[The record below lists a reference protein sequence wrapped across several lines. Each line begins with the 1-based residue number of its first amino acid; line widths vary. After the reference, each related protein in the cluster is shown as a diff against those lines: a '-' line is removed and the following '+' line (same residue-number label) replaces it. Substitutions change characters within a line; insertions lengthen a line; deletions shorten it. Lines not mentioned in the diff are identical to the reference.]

1 MGEMGLLLYYAIIAL
16 FAFFVAAPCVL
27 NAVSLFGVQKRFA
40 KAMIEEGIVPEAAVK
55 KLHPKKQI
63 AGVLISLC
71 AGLLGVVL
79 VLKRYAMIGDGL
91 SHVAF
96 GAMAI
101 AAVLGFAPMTVA
113 LPVTVAVAILLLLA
127 GEKQL
132 IKGDSAIA
140 MLSAGSLAVGY
151 LLLNLFP
158 SSDTGSLSGDVCAS
172 LFGSTSMMTLSNT
185 DVWLCVGLSVAVI
198 GFFVIFYHKIF
209 AVTFDEGFA
218 TSSGVRVRAYNFLI
232 AAISGVVIVLAMK
245 LVGALLISSLI
256 IFPALSAMR
265 VFRSFRS
272 VVICSAVISV
282 VGSLTG
288 LLAALLLST
297 PTGASVAV
305 VHIIIFMA
313 FTVVGK
319 LRRA

>member
-1 MGEMGLLLYYAIIAL
+1 M
-16 FAFFVAAPCVL
+16 
-27 NAVSLFGVQKRFA
+27 N
-40 KAMIEEGIVPEAAVK
+40 MIELLQTYFSYGFVRYAF
-55 KLHPKKQI
+55 I

-96 GAMAI
+96 GAMAV

-113 LPVTVAVAILLLLA
+113 LPVTVAVAVLLLLA

-151 LLLNLFP
+151 LLLNIFP
-158 SSDTGSLSGDVCAS
+158 ASDAGSLSGDVCAS
-172 LFGSTSMMTLSNT
+172 LFGSTSIMTLRGI

-198 GFFVIFYHKIF
+198 GFFVIFYNKIF

-272 VVICSAVISV
+272 VILCSAVISV

-288 LLAALLLST
+288 LLFALLMST

-305 VHIIIFMA
+305 VHIVIFLV
-313 FTVVGK
+313 FTLLGK

>member
-1 MGEMGLLLYYAIIAL
+1 MNVFETLSLYFSYPFVRYA
-16 FAFFVAAPCVL
+16 V
-27 NAVSLFGVQKRFA
+27 
-40 KAMIEEGIVPEAAVK
+40 
-55 KLHPKKQI
+55 I
-63 AGVLISLC
+63 AGILISLC

-96 GAMAI
+96 GAMAV

-113 LPVTVAVAILLLLA
+113 LPVTVAVAVLLLLA
-127 GEKQL
+127 GERQL

-172 LFGSTSMMTLSNT
+172 LFGSTSMMTLEGS

-198 GFFVIFYHKIF
+198 GFFVLFYHRIF

-218 TSSGVRVRAYNFLI
+218 TSSGVRVRAYNILI
-232 AAISGVVIVLAMK
+232 AAVSGVVIVLAMK

-265 VFRSFRS
+265 VFSSFRS
-272 VVICSAVISV
+272 VVLCSAVLSV
-282 VGSLTG
+282 AGSLAG

-305 VHIIIFMA
+305 VHILLFLV
-313 FTVVGK
+313 FSLVGK
-319 LRRA
+319 VRRG

>member
-1 MGEMGLLLYYAIIAL
+1 MNIIEQLQTYFSYPFVRYA
-16 FAFFVAAPCVL
+16 V
-27 NAVSLFGVQKRFA
+27 
-40 KAMIEEGIVPEAAVK
+40 
-55 KLHPKKQI
+55 I
-63 AGVLISLC
+63 AGILISLC

-96 GAMAI
+96 GAMAV

-113 LPVTVAVAILLLLA
+113 LPVTVAVAVLLLLA

-185 DVWLCVGLSVAVI
+185 DVWLCVGLSAAVI

-232 AAISGVVIVLAMK
+232 AAVSGIVIVLAMK

-272 VVICSAVISV
+272 VIVCSAVISV

-288 LLAALLLST
+288 LLCALLLST

-305 VHIIIFMA
+305 VHILIFLV
-313 FTVVGK
+313 FTLLGR
-319 LRRA
+319 LRRT

>member
-1 MGEMGLLLYYAIIAL
+1 MNLLEQLKLYFSYDFVK
-16 FAFFVAAPCVL
+16 FAF
-27 NAVSLFGVQKRFA
+27 
-40 KAMIEEGIVPEAAVK
+40 
-55 KLHPKKQI
+55 I

-79 VLKRYAMIGDGL
+79 VLKRYSMIGDGL

-96 GAMAI
+96 GAMAV

-113 LPVTVAVAILLLLA
+113 LPVTVAVAVLLLLA

-158 SSDTGSLSGDVCAS
+158 ASDTGSLSGDVCAS
-172 LFGSTSMMTLSNT
+172 LFGSTSMMTLSGS
-185 DVWLCVGLSVAVI
+185 DVWLCVGLSAAVI
-198 GFFVIFYHKIF
+198 AFFALFYHKIF

-218 TSSGVRVRAYNFLI
+218 TSAGVRVRVYNFLI
-232 AAISGVVIVLAMK
+232 AAVSGIVIVLAMK

-265 VFRSFRS
+265 LFRSFKS
-272 VVICSAVISV
+272 VVICSALLSV

-288 LLAALLLST
+288 LLLALLLST

-305 VHIIIFMA
+305 VHILIFGV
-313 FTVVGK
+313 FSLLGR

>member
-1 MGEMGLLLYYAIIAL
+1 
-16 FAFFVAAPCVL
+16 V
-27 NAVSLFGVQKRFA
+27 
-40 KAMIEEGIVPEAAVK
+40 
-55 KLHPKKQI
+55 
-63 AGVLISLC
+63 
-71 AGLLGVVL
+71 
-79 VLKRYAMIGDGL
+79 
-91 SHVAF
+91 
-96 GAMAI
+96 

-113 LPVTVAVAILLLLA
+113 LPVTVAVSVLLLLA
-127 GEKQL
+127 GEKRF

-158 SSDTGSLSGDVCAS
+158 SSSTGSLSGDVCAS

-185 DVWLCVGLSVAVI
+185 DVWLCVGLSAIVI
-198 GFFVIFYHKIF
+198 GFFILFYNKIF

-218 TSSGVRVRAYNFLI
+218 TSSGVRVRGYNFLI
-232 AAISGVVIVLAMK
+232 AAVSGVVIVLAMK

-282 VGSLTG
+282 AGSLAG
-288 LLAALLLST
+288 LLCALLLST

-305 VHIIIFMA
+305 VHILIFLV
-313 FTVVGK
+313 FTLVGK

>member
-1 MGEMGLLLYYAIIAL
+1 MNWWQTLVHYFSYPFVRYAV
-16 FAFFVAAPCVL
+16 VA
-27 NAVSLFGVQKRFA
+27 
-40 KAMIEEGIVPEAAVK
+40 GI
-55 KLHPKKQI
+55 
-63 AGVLISLC
+63 LISLC

-96 GAMAI
+96 GAMAV

-113 LPVTVAVAILLLLA
+113 LPVTVAVAVLLLLA

-172 LFGSTSMMTLSNT
+172 LFGSTSMMTLSGS

-209 AVTFDEGFA
+209 AVTFDEGFSV
-218 TSSGVRVRAYNFLI
+218 SSGVRVRVYNFLI
-232 AAISGVVIVLAMK
+232 AAVSGVVIVLAMK

-272 VVICSAVISV
+272 VVLCSAVVSV
-282 VGSLTG
+282 VGSLAG
-288 LLAALLLST
+288 LLLALLLST

-305 VHIIIFMA
+305 VHIVIFMA
-313 FTVVGK
+313 FTLAGRF
-319 LRRA
+319 RRI

>member
-1 MGEMGLLLYYAIIAL
+1 MISFSEFLSYFSYTYVRYALL
-16 FAFFVAAPCVL
+16 V
-27 NAVSLFGVQKRFA
+27 
-40 KAMIEEGIVPEAAVK
+40 
-55 KLHPKKQI
+55 
-63 AGVLISLC
+63 GVLVALC
-71 AGLLGVVL
+71 ASLLGVVL

-96 GAMAI
+96 GAMAV

-113 LPVTVAVAILLLLA
+113 LPVTVVVAVLLLLA

-151 LLLNLFP
+151 LLLNIFP
-158 SSDTGSLSGDVCAS
+158 ASDSGSLSGDVCAS
-172 LFGSTSMMTLSNT
+172 LFGSTSIMTLRGS

-272 VVICSAVISV
+272 VILCSAVISV

-288 LLAALLLST
+288 LLFALLMST

-305 VHIIIFMA
+305 VHIFIFLV
-313 FTVVGK
+313 FTLLGK

>member
-1 MGEMGLLLYYAIIAL
+1 MNTVELLIRYFSYPFVRYA
-16 FAFFVAAPCVL
+16 F
-27 NAVSLFGVQKRFA
+27 
-40 KAMIEEGIVPEAAVK
+40 
-55 KLHPKKQI
+55 I

-79 VLKRYAMIGDGL
+79 VLKRYSMIGDGL

-113 LPVTVAVAILLLLA
+113 LPVTVAVAVLLLLA

-158 SSDTGSLSGDVCAS
+158 ASDTGSLSGDVCAS
-172 LFGSTSMMTLSNT
+172 LFGSTSMMTLQGS

-198 GFFVIFYHKIF
+198 AFFLIFYHKIF

-218 TSSGVRVRAYNFLI
+218 TSSGVRVRTYNFLI
-232 AAISGVVIVLAMK
+232 AAISGIVIVLAMK

-265 VFRSFRS
+265 LFRSFRS
-272 VVICSAVISV
+272 VILCSAVISV

-288 LLAALLLST
+288 LLLALLLST

-305 VHIIIFMA
+305 VHIVIFA
-313 FTVVGK
+313 VFSILGK

>member
-1 MGEMGLLLYYAIIAL
+1 M
-16 FAFFVAAPCVL
+16 
-27 NAVSLFGVQKRFA
+27 N
-40 KAMIEEGIVPEAAVK
+40 MIEWLQTYFSYGFVRYAF
-55 KLHPKKQI
+55 I

-96 GAMAI
+96 GAMAV

-113 LPVTVAVAILLLLA
+113 LPVTVAVAVLLLLA

-151 LLLNLFP
+151 LLFNIFP
-158 SSDTGSLSGDVCAS
+158 ASDSGSLSGDVCAS
-172 LFGSTSMMTLSNT
+172 LFGSTSIMTLRGS

-272 VVICSAVISV
+272 VILCSAVISV

-288 LLAALLLST
+288 LLIALLMST

-305 VHIIIFMA
+305 VHIVIFLV
-313 FTVVGK
+313 FTLLGK

>member
-1 MGEMGLLLYYAIIAL
+1 MNTVELLIRYFSYPFVRYA
-16 FAFFVAAPCVL
+16 F
-27 NAVSLFGVQKRFA
+27 
-40 KAMIEEGIVPEAAVK
+40 
-55 KLHPKKQI
+55 I

-79 VLKRYAMIGDGL
+79 VLKRYSMIGDGL

-101 AAVLGFAPMTVA
+101 AAVLGFTPMTIA
-113 LPVTVAVAILLLLA
+113 LPVTVAVAVLLLLA

-172 LFGSTSMMTLSNT
+172 LFGSTSMMTLSGS
-185 DVWLCVGLSVAVI
+185 DVWLCVGLSAAVI
-198 GFFVIFYHKIF
+198 AFFALFYHKIF

-218 TSSGVRVRAYNFLI
+218 TSAGVRVRVYNFLI
-232 AAISGVVIVLAMK
+232 AAVSGIVIVLAMK

-265 VFRSFRS
+265 LFRSFRS

-288 LLAALLLST
+288 LLVALLIST

-305 VHIIIFMA
+305 VHIVIFA
-313 FTVVGK
+313 VFSILGK
-319 LRRA
+319 LRRV

>member
-1 MGEMGLLLYYAIIAL
+1 METLLHYFSYPFVRYA
-16 FAFFVAAPCVL
+16 V
-27 NAVSLFGVQKRFA
+27 
-40 KAMIEEGIVPEAAVK
+40 
-55 KLHPKKQI
+55 I
-63 AGVLISLC
+63 AGILISLC
-71 AGLLGVVL
+71 AGLLGVIL

-96 GAMAI
+96 GAMAV

-113 LPVTVAVAILLLLA
+113 LPVTVAVAVLLLLA
-127 GEKQL
+127 GEKRL

-172 LFGSTSMMTLSNT
+172 LFGSTSMMTLSTT

-198 GFFVIFYHKIF
+198 GFFVIFYRKIF
-209 AVTFDEGFA
+209 AVTFDEAFA
-218 TSSGVRVRAYNFLI
+218 TSTGVRVRLYNFLI
-232 AAISGVVIVLAMK
+232 AAVSGIVIVLAMK

-272 VVICSAVISV
+272 VVLCSAILSV
-282 VGSLTG
+282 AGSLIG
-288 LLAALLLST
+288 LVAALLLST

-305 VHIIIFMA
+305 VHILLFGG
-313 FTVVGK
+313 FSLVGGFVRK
-319 LRRA
+319 

>member
-1 MGEMGLLLYYAIIAL
+1 MNLLEQLKLYFSYDFVK
-16 FAFFVAAPCVL
+16 FAF
-27 NAVSLFGVQKRFA
+27 
-40 KAMIEEGIVPEAAVK
+40 
-55 KLHPKKQI
+55 I

-79 VLKRYAMIGDGL
+79 VLKRYSMIGDGL

-96 GAMAI
+96 GAMAV

-113 LPVTVAVAILLLLA
+113 LPVTVAVAVLLLLA

-158 SSDTGSLSGDVCAS
+158 ASDTGSLSGDVCAS
-172 LFGSTSMMTLSNT
+172 LFGSTSMMTLSGG
-185 DVWLCVGLSVAVI
+185 DVWLCVGLSAAVI
-198 GFFVIFYHKIF
+198 AFFALFYHKIF

-218 TSSGVRVRAYNFLI
+218 TSAGVRVRVYNFLI
-232 AAISGVVIVLAMK
+232 AAVSGIVIVLAMK

-265 VFRSFRS
+265 LFRSFKS
-272 VVICSAVISV
+272 VVICSALLSV

-288 LLAALLLST
+288 LLLALLLST

-305 VHIIIFMA
+305 VHIVIFGV
-313 FTVVGK
+313 FSLLGR

>member
-1 MGEMGLLLYYAIIAL
+1 MNTVELLIRYFSYPFVRYA
-16 FAFFVAAPCVL
+16 F
-27 NAVSLFGVQKRFA
+27 
-40 KAMIEEGIVPEAAVK
+40 
-55 KLHPKKQI
+55 I

-79 VLKRYAMIGDGL
+79 VLKRYSMIGDGL

-96 GAMAI
+96 GAMAV
-101 AAVLGFAPMTVA
+101 AAVLGFTPMTLA
-113 LPVTVAVAILLLLA
+113 LPVTVAVAVLLLLA

-172 LFGSTSMMTLSNT
+172 LFGSTSMMTLSGA
-185 DVWLCVGLSVAVI
+185 DVWLCVGLSAAVI

-265 VFRSFRS
+265 LFRSFRS

-288 LLAALLLST
+288 LLVALLIST

-305 VHIIIFMA
+305 VHIVIFA
-313 FTVVGK
+313 IFSILGK

>member
-1 MGEMGLLLYYAIIAL
+1 MSIIKQLQIYFSYDFVRYA
-16 FAFFVAAPCVL
+16 F
-27 NAVSLFGVQKRFA
+27 
-40 KAMIEEGIVPEAAVK
+40 
-55 KLHPKKQI
+55 I

-96 GAMAI
+96 GAMAV

-158 SSDTGSLSGDVCAS
+158 ASDTGSLSGDVCAS
-172 LFGSTSMMTLSNT
+172 LFGSTSLMTLSPS

-198 GFFVIFYHKIF
+198 GFFIIFYNKIF

-256 IFPALSAMR
+256 IFPALSALR

-272 VVICSAVISV
+272 VVICSAILSV
-282 VGSLTG
+282 TGSLLG
-288 LLAALLLST
+288 FICALLLST

-305 VHIIIFMA
+305 IHILIFA
-313 FTVVGK
+313 VFTILGK
-319 LRRA
+319 CRRA

>member
-1 MGEMGLLLYYAIIAL
+1 MNIWQTLIHYFSYPFVRYA
-16 FAFFVAAPCVL
+16 V
-27 NAVSLFGVQKRFA
+27 
-40 KAMIEEGIVPEAAVK
+40 
-55 KLHPKKQI
+55 I
-63 AGVLISLC
+63 AGILISLC

-96 GAMAI
+96 GAMAV
-101 AAVLGFAPMTVA
+101 AAVLGLAPMTVA
-113 LPVTVAVAILLLLA
+113 LPVTVAVAVLLLLA

-158 SSDTGSLSGDVCAS
+158 ASDTGSLSGDVCAS
-172 LFGSTSMMTLSNT
+172 LFGSTSMMTLQGS
-185 DVWLCVGLSVAVI
+185 DVWLCVGLSAAVI
-198 GFFVIFYHKIF
+198 GFFIIFYHKIF

-218 TSSGVRVRAYNFLI
+218 TSSGVKVRAYNFLI
-232 AAISGVVIVLAMK
+232 AAVSGVVIVLAMK

-272 VVICSAVISV
+272 VVLCSAVISV

-288 LLAALLLST
+288 LLLALLLST

-305 VHIIIFMA
+305 VHIAIFMV
-313 FTVVGK
+313 FTLIGK
-319 LRRA
+319 FRRV

>member
-1 MGEMGLLLYYAIIAL
+1 MSIIEQLQIYFSYDFVRYA
-16 FAFFVAAPCVL
+16 F
-27 NAVSLFGVQKRFA
+27 
-40 KAMIEEGIVPEAAVK
+40 
-55 KLHPKKQI
+55 I

-158 SSDTGSLSGDVCAS
+158 ASDTGSLSGDVCAS
-172 LFGSTSMMTLSNT
+172 LFGSTSLMTLSPS

-198 GFFVIFYHKIF
+198 GFFIIFYNKIF

-256 IFPALSAMR
+256 IFPALSALR

-272 VVICSAVISV
+272 VVICSAILSV
-282 VGSLTG
+282 TGSLLG
-288 LLAALLLST
+288 FICALLLST

-305 VHIIIFMA
+305 IHILIFA
-313 FTVVGK
+313 VFTILGK
-319 LRRA
+319 CRRA

>member
-1 MGEMGLLLYYAIIAL
+1 MNILETLIHYFSYPFVRYA
-16 FAFFVAAPCVL
+16 V
-27 NAVSLFGVQKRFA
+27 
-40 KAMIEEGIVPEAAVK
+40 
-55 KLHPKKQI
+55 I
-63 AGVLISLC
+63 AGILISLC

-96 GAMAI
+96 GAMAV

-113 LPVTVAVAILLLLA
+113 LPVTVAVAVLLLLA

-158 SSDTGSLSGDVCAS
+158 ASDTGSLSGDVCAS
-172 LFGSTSMMTLSNT
+172 LFGSTSMMTLSGA
-185 DVWLCVGLSVAVI
+185 DVWLCVGLSAAVI
-198 GFFVIFYHKIF
+198 AFFVIFYNKIF

-218 TSSGVRVRAYNFLI
+218 TSSGVRVRVYNFLI

-282 VGSLTG
+282 AGSLAG
-288 LLAALLLST
+288 LLFALLLST

-305 VHIIIFMA
+305 VHIVIFLV
-313 FTVVGK
+313 FTLLGK
-319 LRRA
+319 LRRV

>member
-1 MGEMGLLLYYAIIAL
+1 MNTFELLIRYFSYPFVRYA
-16 FAFFVAAPCVL
+16 F
-27 NAVSLFGVQKRFA
+27 
-40 KAMIEEGIVPEAAVK
+40 
-55 KLHPKKQI
+55 I

-79 VLKRYAMIGDGL
+79 VLKRYSMIGDGL

-101 AAVLGFAPMTVA
+101 AAVLGFAPMTLA
-113 LPVTVAVAILLLLA
+113 LPVTVAVAVLLLLA

-172 LFGSTSMMTLSNT
+172 LFGSTSMMTLQGS
-185 DVWLCVGLSVAVI
+185 DVWLCVGLSAAVI
-198 GFFVIFYHKIF
+198 AFFAIFYHKIF

-232 AAISGVVIVLAMK
+232 AAISGIVIVLAMK

-265 VFRSFRS
+265 LFRSFRS
-272 VVICSAVISV
+272 VILCSAVISV

-288 LLAALLLST
+288 LLLALLLST

-305 VHIIIFMA
+305 VHIVIFA
-313 FTVVGK
+313 IFSVLGK

>member
-1 MGEMGLLLYYAIIAL
+1 
-16 FAFFVAAPCVL
+16 
-27 NAVSLFGVQKRFA
+27 
-40 KAMIEEGIVPEAAVK
+40 
-55 KLHPKKQI
+55 
-63 AGVLISLC
+63 
-71 AGLLGVVL
+71 VVL

-96 GAMAI
+96 GAMAV

-113 LPVTVAVAILLLLA
+113 LPVTVAVAVLLLLA

-151 LLLNLFP
+151 LLLNRFP

-172 LFGSTSMMTLSNT
+172 LFGSTSMMTLSGT
-185 DVWLCVGLSVAVI
+185 DVWLCVGLSVSVI
-198 GFFVIFYHKIF
+198 AFFVIFYHKIF

-218 TSSGVRVRAYNFLI
+218 TSSGVRVRGYNFLI

-272 VVICSAVISV
+272 VVLCSAVISV
-282 VGSLTG
+282 LGSLTG
-288 LLAALLLST
+288 LLCALLLST

-305 VHIIIFMA
+305 VHIVIFLL
-313 FTVVGK
+313 FTVLGK
-319 LRRA
+319 LRRG

>member
-1 MGEMGLLLYYAIIAL
+1 MTVWQTLVYY
-16 FAFFVAAPCVL
+16 FSFPFVRY
-27 NAVSLFGVQKRFA
+27 AVVA
-40 KAMIEEGIVPEAAVK
+40 GI
-55 KLHPKKQI
+55 
-63 AGVLISLC
+63 LISLC

-96 GAMAI
+96 GAMAV
-101 AAVLGFAPMTVA
+101 AMVLGFAPMTVA
-113 LPVTVAVAILLLLA
+113 LPVTIPVAILLLLA
-127 GEKQL
+127 DEKRL

-172 LFGSTSMMTLSNT
+172 LFGSTSMMTLSES
-185 DVWLCVGLSVAVI
+185 DVWLSVGLSVAVM
-198 GFFVIFYHKIF
+198 GFFVIFYRKIF

-218 TSSGVRVRAYNFLI
+218 TSAGVRVKLYNFLI
-232 AAISGVVIVLAMK
+232 AAVSGVVIVLAMK
-245 LVGALLISSLI
+245 LVGALLISALI

-272 VVICSAVISV
+272 VVLCSAILSV
-282 VGSLTG
+282 TGSLLG

-305 VHIIIFMA
+305 VHIVIFA
-313 FTVVGK
+313 VFTLVGNC
-319 LRRA
+319 RRA

>member
-1 MGEMGLLLYYAIIAL
+1 MNMLEQLQLYFSYDFVRYA
-16 FAFFVAAPCVL
+16 F
-27 NAVSLFGVQKRFA
+27 
-40 KAMIEEGIVPEAAVK
+40 
-55 KLHPKKQI
+55 I

-151 LLLNLFP
+151 LLLNLFS

-218 TSSGVRVRAYNFLI
+218 TSSGVKVRAYNFLI
-232 AAISGVVIVLAMK
+232 AAVSGIVIVLAMK

-265 VFRSFRS
+265 LFRSFRS
-272 VVICSAVISV
+272 VILCSAVISV
-282 VGSLTG
+282 LGSLTG

-305 VHIIIFMA
+305 VHIVIFLV
-313 FTVVGK
+313 FTLLGK

>member
-1 MGEMGLLLYYAIIAL
+1 MFARLITYFSYPFVRYA
-16 FAFFVAAPCVL
+16 V
-27 NAVSLFGVQKRFA
+27 
-40 KAMIEEGIVPEAAVK
+40 
-55 KLHPKKQI
+55 I
-63 AGVLISLC
+63 AGILISLC

-96 GAMAI
+96 GAMAV
-101 AAVLGFAPMTVA
+101 AAVAGLAPLVVA
-113 LPVTVAVAILLLLA
+113 VPVTVVAAILLLLA
-127 GEKQL
+127 GERRL

-172 LFGSTSMMTLSNT
+172 LFGSTSMMTLSSA
-185 DVWLCVGLSVAVI
+185 DVWLCVGLSVAVL
-198 GFFVIFYHKIF
+198 GFFLVFYRKIF
-209 AVTFDEGFA
+209 AVTFDEAFA
-218 TSSGVRVRAYNFLI
+218 ATSGVRVRLYHFLI
-232 AAISGVVIVLAMK
+232 AAVSGVVIVLAMK
-245 LVGALLISSLI
+245 LVGALLISALV

-272 VVICSAVISV
+272 VVLCSGILAVA
-282 VGSLTG
+282 GSLVG

-305 VHIIIFMA
+305 VHILIFGV
-313 FTVVGK
+313 FSLIGCLRVG
-319 LRRA
+319 RTA

>member
-1 MGEMGLLLYYAIIAL
+1 MNTFEPLIHYFSYPFVRYA
-16 FAFFVAAPCVL
+16 V
-27 NAVSLFGVQKRFA
+27 
-40 KAMIEEGIVPEAAVK
+40 
-55 KLHPKKQI
+55 I
-63 AGVLISLC
+63 AGILISLC

-96 GAMAI
+96 GAMAV

-113 LPVTVAVAILLLLA
+113 LPVTVAVAVLLLLA

-265 VFRSFRS
+265 VFRSCRS

>member
-1 MGEMGLLLYYAIIAL
+1 MNMLEQLQLYFSYDFVRYA
-16 FAFFVAAPCVL
+16 F
-27 NAVSLFGVQKRFA
+27 
-40 KAMIEEGIVPEAAVK
+40 
-55 KLHPKKQI
+55 I

-113 LPVTVAVAILLLLA
+113 LPVTVAVAVLLLLA

-305 VHIIIFMA
+305 VHMIIFMA

>member
-1 MGEMGLLLYYAIIAL
+1 MFATLAEYFSYPFVRYA
-16 FAFFVAAPCVL
+16 V
-27 NAVSLFGVQKRFA
+27 
-40 KAMIEEGIVPEAAVK
+40 
-55 KLHPKKQI
+55 I
-63 AGVLISLC
+63 AGILISLC
-71 AGLLGVVL
+71 AGLLGVIL

-96 GAMAI
+96 GAMAVAAVAGLAPMVIAIPVTVI
-101 AAVLGFAPMTVA
+101 AAV
-113 LPVTVAVAILLLLA
+113 LLLLA
-127 GEKQL
+127 GERRL
-132 IKGDSAIA
+132 IKGDAAIA

-172 LFGSTSMMTLSNT
+172 LFGSTSMLTLSPS

-198 GFFVIFYHKIF
+198 GFFLLFYHKIF

-218 TSSGVRVRAYNFLI
+218 ATSGVRVRVYNFLI
-232 AAISGVVIVLAMK
+232 AAVSGVVIVLAMK

-265 VFRSFRS
+265 VFRSFRA
-272 VVICSAVISV
+272 VVLCSGVLAVT
-282 VGSLTG
+282 GSLVG
-288 LLAALLLST
+288 LIAALLLST

-305 VHIIIFMA
+305 VHILIFGV

-319 LRRA
+319 VRK

>member
-1 MGEMGLLLYYAIIAL
+1 
-16 FAFFVAAPCVL
+16 
-27 NAVSLFGVQKRFA
+27 
-40 KAMIEEGIVPEAAVK
+40 
-55 KLHPKKQI
+55 
-63 AGVLISLC
+63 
-71 AGLLGVVL
+71 
-79 VLKRYAMIGDGL
+79 MIGDGL

-96 GAMAI
+96 GAMAV

-113 LPVTVAVAILLLLA
+113 LPVTVAVAVLLLLA

-172 LFGSTSMMTLSNT
+172 LFGSTSLMTLSDA
-185 DVWLCVGLSVAVI
+185 DVWLCVGLSAAVI

-218 TSSGVRVRAYNFLI
+218 TSSGVKVRFYNFLL
-232 AAISGVVIVLAMK
+232 AAVSGIVIVLAMK

-265 VFRSFRS
+265 LFRSFRS

-282 VGSLTG
+282 LGSLTG
-288 LLAALLLST
+288 FVFALLLET

-305 VHIIIFMA
+305 VHILIFLV
-313 FTVVGK
+313 FTLLGK
-319 LRRA
+319 LRKA

>member
-1 MGEMGLLLYYAIIAL
+1 MFARLITYFSYPFVRYA
-16 FAFFVAAPCVL
+16 V
-27 NAVSLFGVQKRFA
+27 
-40 KAMIEEGIVPEAAVK
+40 
-55 KLHPKKQI
+55 I
-63 AGVLISLC
+63 AGILISLC

-96 GAMAI
+96 GAMAV
-101 AAVLGFAPMTVA
+101 AAVAGLAPLVVA
-113 LPVTVAVAILLLLA
+113 VPVTVVAAILLLLA
-127 GEKQL
+127 GERRL

-172 LFGSTSMMTLSNT
+172 LFGSTSMMTLSSA
-185 DVWLCVGLSVAVI
+185 DVWLCVGLSVAVL
-198 GFFVIFYHKIF
+198 GFFLVFYRKIF
-209 AVTFDEGFA
+209 AVTFDEAFA
-218 TSSGVRVRAYNFLI
+218 ATSGVRVRLYHFLI
-232 AAISGVVIVLAMK
+232 AAVSGVVIVLAMK
-245 LVGALLISSLI
+245 LVGALLISALV

-272 VVICSAVISV
+272 VVLCSGILAVA
-282 VGSLTG
+282 GSLVG

-305 VHIIIFMA
+305 VHILIFGV
-313 FTVVGK
+313 FSLIG
-319 LRRA
+319 RARLGRTA

>member
-1 MGEMGLLLYYAIIAL
+1 
-16 FAFFVAAPCVL
+16 
-27 NAVSLFGVQKRFA
+27 
-40 KAMIEEGIVPEAAVK
+40 MIELLQTYFSYGFVRYAF
-55 KLHPKKQI
+55 I

-96 GAMAI
+96 GAMAV

-113 LPVTVAVAILLLLA
+113 LPVTVAVAVLLLLA

-151 LLLNLFP
+151 LLLNIFP
-158 SSDTGSLSGDVCAS
+158 ASDSGSLSGDVCAS
-172 LFGSTSMMTLSNT
+172 LFGSTSIMTLRGS

-198 GFFVIFYHKIF
+198 GFFVVFYHKIF

-272 VVICSAVISV
+272 VILCSAVISV

-288 LLAALLLST
+288 LLFALLMST

-305 VHIIIFMA
+305 VHIVIFLV
-313 FTVVGK
+313 FTLLGK

>member
-1 MGEMGLLLYYAIIAL
+1 MNMFQTLMQYFSYPFVRYA
-16 FAFFVAAPCVL
+16 V
-27 NAVSLFGVQKRFA
+27 
-40 KAMIEEGIVPEAAVK
+40 
-55 KLHPKKQI
+55 I
-63 AGVLISLC
+63 AGILISLC

-96 GAMAI
+96 GAMAV

-172 LFGSTSMMTLSNT
+172 LFGSTSMMTLSGT

-198 GFFVIFYHKIF
+198 GFFLIFYHKIF

-218 TSSGVRVRAYNFLI
+218 ISSGVRVRFYNFLI
-232 AAISGVVIVLAMK
+232 AAVSGVVIVLAMK

-272 VVICSAVISV
+272 VVLCSAVISV

-305 VHIIIFMA
+305 VHIVIFMV
-313 FTVVGK
+313 FSVLGK
-319 LRRA
+319 VRRA

>member
-1 MGEMGLLLYYAIIAL
+1 MNIIEQLQTYFSYGFVRYA
-16 FAFFVAAPCVL
+16 F
-27 NAVSLFGVQKRFA
+27 
-40 KAMIEEGIVPEAAVK
+40 
-55 KLHPKKQI
+55 I

-113 LPVTVAVAILLLLA
+113 LPVTVAVAVLLLLA

-185 DVWLCVGLSVAVI
+185 DVWLCVGLSAAVI

-305 VHIIIFMA
+305 VHIVIFMA